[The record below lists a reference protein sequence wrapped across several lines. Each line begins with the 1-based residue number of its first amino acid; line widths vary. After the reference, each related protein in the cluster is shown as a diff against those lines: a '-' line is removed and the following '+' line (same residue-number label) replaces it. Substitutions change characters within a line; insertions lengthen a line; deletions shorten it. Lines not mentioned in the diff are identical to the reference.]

1 MIAYPDLPPVVI
13 PAGDRGRLQAI
24 ARSLAKQSHPLAA
37 PLLQE
42 LGRAELRDPE
52 AVSDDTVSL
61 DRFVTY
67 RTVGSD
73 RSKRGLLIHP
83 EDSMWPPAEISVAT
97 PLGITLL
104 GLSTGDCMPMIGSDM
119 PEPQWVEVV
128 AVGQWA
134 TGGIAR
140 RPSFAGPGKVPVVGG
155 TASIA

>member
-1 MIAYPDLPPVVI
+1 MISYPDLPPIVI
-13 PAGDRGRLQAI
+13 PAGDRRRLQAI
-24 ARSLAKQSHPLAA
+24 ARSLAEQSHPLAV

-52 AVSDDTVSL
+52 AVSEDTVSL

-73 RSKRGLLIHP
+73 QSTRALLIHP
-83 EDSMWPPAEISVAT
+83 EDRMWPPAEISVAT

-104 GLSTGDCMPMIGSDM
+104 GLSTGDCMPMIGSRLR
-119 PEPQWVEVV
+119 EPPWVEVV
-128 AVGQWA
+128 AVGPSA

-140 RPSFAGPGKVPVVGG
+140 RPSFAGRESFRSL
-155 TASIA
+155 ADLRR